1 MKKGQSYFLDQM
13 KAFDIIE
20 WEWLEKFLEKF
31 EFGVNFREWVKM
43 LFKNAKRVL
52 LQMDLSLNTSPF
64 HDLSVKGVPSH
75 QCYASCKRSH
85 WYPQ

>member
-13 KAFDIIE
+13 KAFDRIE
-20 WEWLEKFLEKF
+20 WEWLDKFLEKF

-52 LQMDLSLNTSPF
+52 LQWIYL
-64 HDLSVKGVPSH
+64 
-75 QCYASCKRSH
+75 
-85 WYPQ
+85 